1 MAQIHVSIVTPEE
14 TTFDQEADSV
24 VVPMLDGERGIYA
37 DHAPMIGRLGP
48 GELRVNTKGSG
59 TQRFYVDG
67 GFVQVAGNSIS
78 VLTGVSMPVAEID
91 VAKAKADLEAA
102 QAQDASNLELME
114 LKNKAIA
121 QANALIRMAEKA

>member
-48 GELRVNTKGSG
+48 GELRVNAKGS

-67 GFVQVAGNSIS
+67 GFVQVAENSVS
-78 VLTGVSMPVAEID
+78 VLTGVSMPAAEID
-91 VAKAKADLEAA
+91 VAKAKADLESA
-102 QAQDASNLELME
+102 QAQEASNLELME
-114 LKNKAIA
+114 IKQKAIA
-121 QANALIRMAEKA
+121 QASAQIRMAEKA